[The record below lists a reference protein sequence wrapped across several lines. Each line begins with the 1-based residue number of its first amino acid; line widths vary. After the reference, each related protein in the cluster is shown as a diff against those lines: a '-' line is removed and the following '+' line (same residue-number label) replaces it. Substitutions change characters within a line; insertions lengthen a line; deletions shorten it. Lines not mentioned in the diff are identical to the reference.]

1 MEINNIIN
9 FEAKANQILLTKVPA
24 EPSYG
29 EAGFN
34 CLVVDAGC
42 RNPVTGSFIEVPDSK
57 FIIREDTGR
66 PFKAVGND
74 YQLVN
79 HSEAFATAERI
90 IEGSGLDTSGME
102 RDFKISHEGARA
114 FGFYRFP
121 MHREEVALNDTIEL
135 QLLVRNSIDGSM
147 RFCIEYGALRLACL
161 NGMTALG
168 SIGKFK
174 RKHTKY
180 LNIHDAVEPLQNVIE
195 VYQSSVET
203 WKRFK
208 DRAVTDS
215 EAITLIADAVATP
228 DIKKFIINSI
238 DSEFS
243 GDVEHCL
250 WHKQLSRAYQVKD
263 VWSEYKK
270 YRKDVGH
277 NLWGVY
283 NALTH
288 WSTHMEAYKETSQPN
303 IEAIKNDRRTA
314 ISKTADNVMVPML
327 EAVA

>member
-1 MEINNIIN
+1 MENVIN
-9 FEAKANQILLTKVPA
+9 FEAKANQILLTKQPA
-24 EPSYG
+24 EPDFG

-34 CLVVDAGC
+34 CVVVDSAY
-42 RNPVTGSFIEVPDSK
+42 RNPNDAGHFIEVPDSK

-66 PFKAVGND
+66 AFKAVGLD

-79 HSEAFATAERI
+79 HSEAFKTAEKI
-90 IEGSGLDTSGME
+90 IHGSGLDTTDMTRE
-102 RDFKISHEGARA
+102 FKISHEGARA
-114 FGFYRFP
+114 FAYYRFP
-121 MHREEVALNDTIEL
+121 MHQEEIALNDTIEL
-135 QLLVRNSIDGSM
+135 QLLVRNSVDGSM

-180 LNIHDAVEPLQNVIE
+180 LNIHDAIEPLTNVME
-195 VYQSSVET
+195 VYNSSVET
-203 WKRFK
+203 WKRFTTRNVS
-208 DRAVTDS
+208 DA
-215 EAITLIADAVATP
+215 EAIKIIADAVATP

-238 DSEFS
+238 DSEFN

-263 VWSEYKK
+263 VWGEYKK
-270 YRKDVGH
+270 YRRDLGA

-288 WSTHMEAYKETSQPN
+288 WSTHAEAYKETSQPN

-314 ISKTADNVMVPML
+314 ISKTADAVIVPML
-327 EAVA
+327 EEVA

>member
-1 MEINNIIN
+1 
-9 FEAKANQILLTKVPA
+9 
-24 EPSYG
+24 
-29 EAGFN
+29 
-34 CLVVDAGC
+34 
-42 RNPVTGSFIEVPDSK
+42 
-57 FIIREDTGR
+57 
-66 PFKAVGND
+66 
-74 YQLVN
+74 
-79 HSEAFATAERI
+79 
-90 IEGSGLDTSGME
+90 
-102 RDFKISHEGARA
+102 
-114 FGFYRFP
+114 
-121 MHREEVALNDTIEL
+121 
-135 QLLVRNSIDGSM
+135 
-147 RFCIEYGALRLACL
+147 
-161 NGMTALG
+161 MTALG

-314 ISKTADNVMVPML
+314 ISKTADNVMIPML
-327 EAVA
+327 EEVA